1 MTQSHSQRRPHP
13 EEGSQDINLYRD
25 DGHDDVDDDDHSRSA
40 IPREI
45 SFVRRRIADAGST
58 STSRPAW
65 NKSPSSG
72 SGTACT
78 CTGSSRSS
86 NSTGAR
92 LRSFF
97 VRKSSKL
104 LGGGR
109 RLSNK
114 ISKRPKEAHLHVP
127 VADEGPTHDVDM
139 GGNDTGGRS
148 TACDEN
154 EVRGVA
160 QGAPADTAQMPP
172 PADGRS
178 NACDENDVCAE
189 AQGAPTDTAQIPPA
203 PPSYEEALRLGL
215 FKRPTQQESLQQN
228 DFA

>member
-139 GGNDTGGRS
+139 GGHNAEGRS
-148 TACDEN
+148 TACDKN

-160 QGAPADTAQMPP
+160 RGAPA
-172 PADGRS
+172 
-178 NACDENDVCAE
+178 
-189 AQGAPTDTAQIPPA
+189 DTAQIPPA
-203 PPSYEEALRLGL
+203 PPSYEQCVRLGL
-215 FKRPTQQESLQQN
+215 FKIPTQQESLQQS
-228 DFA
+228 DCA